1 MTFLPNYKQLYKTKD
16 DAILGIL
23 NSFIN
28 VPNAAD
34 KDGKI
39 VFLLGK
45 NVLKITPNK
54 KKKKEDDQE

>member
-1 MTFLPNYKQLYKTKD
+1 MFEPNYKSLYKTKD

-39 VFLLGK
+39 IFLLGK
-45 NVLKITPNK
+45 NILKISPNK
-54 KKKKEDDQE
+54 KKKGEESYAS

>member
-1 MTFLPNYKQLYKTKD
+1 MTFQPSYKNLYKTKD

-28 VPNAAD
+28 VPNASD

-54 KKKKEDDQE
+54 KKKKEDEQE